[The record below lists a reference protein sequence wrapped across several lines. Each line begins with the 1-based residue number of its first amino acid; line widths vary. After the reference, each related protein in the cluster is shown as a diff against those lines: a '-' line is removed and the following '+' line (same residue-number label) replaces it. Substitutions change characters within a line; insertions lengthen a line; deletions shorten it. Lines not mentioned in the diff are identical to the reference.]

1 MILKLISLVN
11 FKNHEDVK
19 LDLSQYVNCFLGNN
33 GVGKTNL
40 LDAIYY
46 LSFCKS
52 YYHSL
57 ESNNMRHG
65 EHFFMIKGLFLDK
78 NKELEVDCSVIDSKK
93 KVKFN
98 NKKYTKL
105 SEHIGKVPVVII
117 TPLDSGIILGGGE
130 ERRRFID
137 KILSQLDHNYL
148 LSLISYNRI
157 LKQRN
162 TFLKSQN
169 VSSSIDLLSTYDAKL
184 SELGTQIYLK
194 RKECLNMMIS
204 NLQHYYNTISKK
216 SEVVDIVYQSDL
228 HDHSLLDLLIKNR
241 KKDQILTFTSSG
253 IHRDDFIFKLNNY
266 GLKKSGSQGQQK
278 TFLIAL
284 KFAYFDML
292 KRHLNTIPILLLDD
306 IFAKL
311 DNERIEQIIRI
322 FNQDQFGQI
331 FITDTDF
338 DRVSQI
344 MSKVNIDCK
353 YFMFNKTGLY
363 EEKFKDSKDR

>member
-1 MILKLISLVN
+1 M
-11 FKNHEDVK
+11 
-19 LDLSQYVNCFLGNN
+19 
-33 GVGKTNL
+33 
-40 LDAIYY
+40 
-46 LSFCKS
+46 
-52 YYHSL
+52 
-57 ESNNMRHG
+57 
-65 EHFFMIKGLFLDK
+65 
-78 NKELEVDCSVIDSKK
+78 
-93 KVKFN
+93 
-98 NKKYTKL
+98 
-105 SEHIGKVPVVII
+105 
-117 TPLDSGIILGGGE
+117 
-130 ERRRFID
+130 
-137 KILSQLDHNYL
+137 
-148 LSLISYNRI
+148 SLISYNRI